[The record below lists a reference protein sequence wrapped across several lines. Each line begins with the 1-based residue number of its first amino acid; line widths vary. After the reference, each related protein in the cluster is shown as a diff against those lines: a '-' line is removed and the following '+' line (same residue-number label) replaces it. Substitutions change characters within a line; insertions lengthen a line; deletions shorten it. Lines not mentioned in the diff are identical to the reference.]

1 MGKNDSDRRTFETD
15 GAVQE
20 VDDSPRP
27 PVPSGMVGDPRT
39 PARGKAPTF
48 IAVGLVI
55 TWTVMVLGAVV
66 VEYAKG
72 NTTGGL
78 EIGKGYLSQFVLMAV
93 GWLYGRGLP
102 GR

>member
-1 MGKNDSDRRTFETD
+1 MGANDSDHWVFEED
-15 GAVQE
+15 GAIQE
-20 VDDSPRP
+20 VDGSPRTP
-27 PVPSGMVGDPRT
+27 IPSGVVGDPRT
-39 PARGKAPTF
+39 PARSKAPTF
-48 IAVGLVI
+48 IAAGLVI

-72 NTTGGL
+72 NTTAGL
-78 EIGKGYLSQFVLMAV
+78 EIGKNYLSQFVLMAV